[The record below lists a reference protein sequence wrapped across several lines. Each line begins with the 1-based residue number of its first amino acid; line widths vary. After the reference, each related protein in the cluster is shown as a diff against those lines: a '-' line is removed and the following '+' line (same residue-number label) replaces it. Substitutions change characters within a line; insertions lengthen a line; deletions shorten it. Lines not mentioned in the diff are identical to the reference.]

1 MDIELGSPQL
11 RKDLGEISS
20 RLQDAKIEDPKNL
33 RGDDVSAYHGQKEDE
48 NIKHITKGEFEMLY

>member
-20 RLQDAKIEDPKNL
+20 RLQDAQIEDPKNL
-33 RGDDVSAYHGQKEDE
+33 RGDDESAYLGQKENEKIQHFGTFD
-48 NIKHITKGEFEMLY
+48 